1 MARAGK
7 CSLFLVATLPAG
19 CGYLQ
24 SGTWDDDPDNWS
36 RAFGSTRPDD
46 VVVVRSHYWRAPHWS
61 YEGGDLFELQPN
73 DQLRRQLFGQNR
85 LRTIQN
91 PERDPDARPCVAEC
105 PDWFAPK
112 PLTAYDVWTYE
123 DDPTGNFRVFIDK
136 TNGHI
141 FLGDFQ
147 I

>member
-1 MARAGK
+1 
-7 CSLFLVATLPAG
+7 
-19 CGYLQ
+19 
-24 SGTWDDDPDNWS
+24 
-36 RAFGSTRPDD
+36 

-61 YEGGDLFELQPN
+61 YEGGYLFELRPN
-73 DQLRRQLFGQNR
+73 DGIRTQLFTQNR
-85 LRTIQN
+85 LKKIQD
-91 PERDPDARPCVAEC
+91 PDRDPDARPCVGDC

-112 PLTAYDVWTYE
+112 PLTAYEVWTYE
-123 DDPTGNFRVFIDK
+123 DDPAGNFRVLIDK